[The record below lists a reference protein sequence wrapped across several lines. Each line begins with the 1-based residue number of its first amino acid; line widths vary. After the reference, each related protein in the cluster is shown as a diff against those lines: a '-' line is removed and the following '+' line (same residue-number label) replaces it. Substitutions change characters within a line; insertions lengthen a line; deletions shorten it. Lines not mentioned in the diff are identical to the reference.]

1 MVVFFDIDGTIV
13 DNETQI
19 IPESAIRA
27 IDALGKNG
35 HLAVVNTGRPYAH
48 IDKRI
53 RDLPFGAF
61 VCACGMEVRLGDG
74 WLYRKHPDQQQRRY
88 LLTAIRECGMQ
99 TMLEPASELMI
110 VDGENTV
117 HPLLLREAELT
128 REKGMPLREADDYE
142 ELPFIKGITYDWPGC
157 DREGFLQRLEPYFDC
172 IIRENTMIEF
182 VLKGC
187 SKANGMLE
195 LLKALEIPVENTL
208 AIGDS
213 TNDVPMFLVAKH
225 TVCMGNGMEEL
236 KAQAEYITGSVMEDG
251 IEQALRHYGLI

>member
-27 IDALGKNG
+27 VEALGRNG

-48 IDKRI
+48 IDPRV
-53 RDLPFGAF
+53 RAMPFGAF
-61 VCACGMEVRLGDG
+61 ICACGMELRYQGR
-74 WLYRKHPDQQQRRY
+74 WIFRKYPDQALRRY

-99 TMLEPASELMI
+99 TMLEPDLPIMV
-110 VDGENTV
+110 VDGEHSI
-117 HPLLLREAELT
+117 HPLHLREAE
-128 REKGMPLREADDYE
+128 RMRAKGFDVRDVSEFE

-157 DREGFLQRLEPYFDC
+157 RREEFLRRLEPYFDC
-172 IIRENTMIEF
+172 IYRENTMIEF

-187 SKANGMLE
+187 SKAGGMEE
-195 LLKALEIPVENTL
+195 LLAHLDLDPEDAL

-213 TNDVPMFLVAKH
+213 TNDLPMFAAAKH
-225 TVCMGNGMEEL
+225 TVCMGNGMAEARE
-236 KAQAEYITGSVMEDG
+236 KAEFVTADLMDDG
-251 IEQALRHYGLI
+251 IEKALKHYGLI